1 MKQEN
6 FKIAWLWLLGPNRLF
21 LKLQWIKALILTI
34 KMTLKIGF
42 GILELNGLIWG
53 GWCTIDSF
61 SFKYVRKFELPERNQ
76 VFPQNASIAI
86 QGAFFYNFKVQTMPN
101 ILEEFLK
108 NSAVVFKTPTR
119 KVEINCTNLFG
130 VFQLFLMDFF
140 KNSDRY
146 EQLVFKKSHTVL
158 L

>member
-1 MKQEN
+1 MRKYGIRCFVACSALIWYNLSFTISILINIQLCYN
-6 FKIAWLWLLGPNRLF
+6 VLWLLGPNRLF

-61 SFKYVRKFELPERNQ
+61 SLKYVRKFELPERNQ

-86 QGAFFYNFKVQTMPN
+86 QGAFVYNFKVQTMPN

-119 KVEINCTNLFG
+119 
-130 VFQLFLMDFF
+130 
-140 KNSDRY
+140 
-146 EQLVFKKSHTVL
+146 
-158 L
+158 